1 MNFRLVL
8 FDLGGVVL
16 GSPLHVISE
25 YEALEGIKPGSINR
39 VIGETGLAGS
49 WSRLECGVITMKQFF
64 SDFEQECREA
74 GFRVS
79 SYDLMK
85 RISDVTK
92 PRSEMLEA
100 IRRIRKSNLQVAA
113 LTNNWKNDR
122 EGTGAIKDYFDFF
135 FESSELGMRKPDPRI
150 YEHVCDTLSVSPN
163 SIVFLDDIGRN
174 LKAAKLLGFT
184 TIKVD
189 DPKKALRE
197 LGNIL
202 EIELIR

>member
-1 MNFRLVL
+1 
-8 FDLGGVVL
+8 
-16 GSPLHVISE
+16 
-25 YEALEGIKPGSINR
+25 
-39 VIGETGLAGS
+39 
-49 WSRLECGVITMKQFF
+49 
-64 SDFEQECREA
+64 
-74 GFRVS
+74 
-79 SYDLMK
+79 
-85 RISDVTK
+85 
-92 PRSEMLEA
+92 MLEA

-150 YEHVCDTLSVSPN
+150 YEHVCDTLSVSPD

-189 DPKKALRE
+189 DPEKALQE

-202 EIELIR
+202 GIELIR

>member
-1 MNFRLVL
+1 
-8 FDLGGVVL
+8 
-16 GSPLHVISE
+16 
-25 YEALEGIKPGSINR
+25 
-39 VIGETGLAGS
+39 
-49 WSRLECGVITMKQFF
+49 MKQFF
-64 SDFEQECREA
+64 SDFEEECKEA

-150 YEHVCDTLSVSPN
+150 YEHVCDTLSVSPD

>member
-39 VIGETGLAGS
+39 VIGETGLSGS
-49 WSRLECGVITMKQFF
+49 WSRLECGGITMKQFF
-64 SDFEQECREA
+64 SDFEEECKEA

-150 YEHVCDTLSVSPN
+150 YEMACTELKIDPRSCAY
-163 SIVFLDDIGRN
+163 LDDLGINCKPAAN
-174 LKAAKLLGFT
+174 LGMMA
-184 TIKVD
+184 IKVI
-189 DPKKALRE
+189 DPEKALDD
-197 LGNIL
+197 L
-202 EIELIR
+202 EEAVGFSLR